1 MEPLYLAPLYQQR
14 IALGKNGYPFANST
28 VTYQKGICPIAERMH
43 ERELFIL
50 GMCHSQL
57 NREDLDDV
65 VSGIRKV
72 TQCRDELRSAAWA

>member
-1 MEPLYLAPLYQQR
+1 
-14 IALGKNGYPFANST
+14 
-28 VTYQKGICPIAERMH
+28 MH

-57 NREDLDDV
+57 NKEDLVDV

-72 TQCRDELRSAAWA
+72 AQYRDELRSAALA